1 MKTRSGIVLLPRSW
15 PSVYEARKGM
25 TDVQNRIQ
33 MIRAIHRIVI
43 PNLDAVP
50 VPQKRLIYL
59 TASEMVFKYHFLLTD
74 AEAQKL
80 IDGVIEKSE
89 DCPELNEYVQKF
101 KLLSD
106 QHRLKAQ
113 RTYIEF
119 LLKGSLNV
127 DVARHIASFI

>member
-1 MKTRSGIVLLPRSW
+1 
-15 PSVYEARKGM
+15 
-25 TDVQNRIQ
+25 
-33 MIRAIHRIVI
+33 
-43 PNLDAVP
+43 
-50 VPQKRLIYL
+50 
-59 TASEMVFKYHFLLTD
+59 MVFKYHFLLTD